1 MREARTAFFD
11 LDGTLTDPKPGI
23 CGCVQYALT
32 EMGFAAPAQDELEW
46 VIGPPM
52 IESLRILAGPER
64 AEEALRHYRRR
75 YGEIGLFENR
85 VYDGIPELLR
95 ALTQEGWRLH
105 VATSKAR
112 PFAIR
117 IVEHFGLA
125 PFFAETFGSGLDGSL
140 QHKDALLAHALQQ
153 TGVAP
158 DAATMI
164 GDRKFD
170 VLGAKANG
178 LPTIG
183 VAWGYGS
190 RAELEAAG
198 AAAVVATPGEVAG
211 ALAALSR

>member
-1 MREARTAFFD
+1 MNSGRVAFFD

-23 CGCVQYALT
+23 CGSVQYALS
-32 EMGFAAPAQDELEW
+32 ELGLEPPSQDDLEW

-52 IESLRILAGPER
+52 VESMRVMLGPER
-64 AEEALRHYRRR
+64 AEEGLRLYRKR

-85 VYDGIPELLR
+85 VYDGIPDLLKG
-95 ALTQEGWRLH
+95 LTCEGWRLY

-112 PFAIR
+112 PYALR

-125 PFFAETFGSGLDGSL
+125 PFFIETFGSGLDGSL
-140 QHKDALLAHALQQ
+140 QHKDVLLSHALAE
-153 TGVAP
+153 TGV
-158 DAATMI
+158 DAAKATMI

-170 VLGAKANG
+170 VLGARANG

-190 RAELEAAG
+190 RAELEQAG
-198 AAAVVATPGEVAG
+198 AAAIVAHPAEVT
-211 ALAALSR
+211 AALDAVAR

>member
-1 MREARTAFFD
+1 MNAWRVAFFD

-23 CGCVQYALT
+23 CGSVQYALS
-32 EMGFAAPAQDELEW
+32 ELGLEPPSQDDLEW

-52 IESLRILAGPER
+52 VESMRVMLGPER
-64 AEEALRHYRRR
+64 AEEGLRLYRKR

-85 VYDGIPELLR
+85 VYDGIPDLLKG
-95 ALTQEGWRLH
+95 LTCEGWRLY

-112 PFAIR
+112 PYALR

-125 PFFAETFGSGLDGSL
+125 PFFIETFGSGLDGSL
-140 QHKDALLAHALQQ
+140 QHKDVLLAHALAE
-153 TGVAP
+153 TGV
-158 DAATMI
+158 DAAKAVMI

-170 VLGAKANG
+170 VLGARANG

-190 RAELEAAG
+190 RAELEQAG
-198 AAAVVATPGEVAG
+198 AAAIVAHPAEVT
-211 ALAALSR
+211 AALDAVAR

>member
-1 MREARTAFFD
+1 MSADRVAFFD

-23 CGCVQYALT
+23 CGSVRYALT
-32 EMGFAAPAQDELEW
+32 ELGLPAPSLDELEW

-52 IESLRILAGPER
+52 IESLRALAGPAR
-64 AEEALRHYRRR
+64 AEEALRLYRRR
-75 YGEIGLFENR
+75 YGDIGLFENR
-85 VYDGIPELLR
+85 VYDGVPDALR
-95 ALTQEGWRLH
+95 SLVDDGWRLY

-112 PFAIR
+112 PYALR
-117 IVEHFGLA
+117 IVDHFGLA

-140 QHKDALLAHALQQ
+140 QHKDALLAHALAQ
-153 TGVAP
+153 TGADP
-158 DAATMI
+158 RAAAMI

-170 VLGAKANG
+170 VLGAKANN

-198 AAAVVATPGEVAG
+198 AAAIVAAPADVPR
-211 ALAALSR
+211 ALAILAG

>member
-1 MREARTAFFD
+1 MKADRVAFFD

-23 CGCVQYALT
+23 CGCVQYALR
-32 EMGFAAPAQDELEW
+32 ELGLAAPSQDDLEW

-52 IESLRILAGPER
+52 IESLRKLVGPAR
-64 AEEALRHYRRR
+64 ADDALKLYRAR
-75 YGEIGLFENR
+75 YGEVGLFENR

-95 ALTQEGWRLH
+95 SLSGEGWRLY

-112 PFAIR
+112 PYALR

-125 PFFAETFGSGLDGSL
+125 PFFAETYGSGLDGSL
-140 QHKDALLAHALQQ
+140 QHKDALLAHALADS
-153 TGVAP
+153 GVEAR
-158 DAATMI
+158 AATMI

-170 VLGAKANG
+170 VLGASANG

-190 RAELEAAG
+190 RAELEQAG
-198 AAAVVATPGEVAG
+198 AAAIVAQPADVVG
-211 ALAALSR
+211 ALAAFAR